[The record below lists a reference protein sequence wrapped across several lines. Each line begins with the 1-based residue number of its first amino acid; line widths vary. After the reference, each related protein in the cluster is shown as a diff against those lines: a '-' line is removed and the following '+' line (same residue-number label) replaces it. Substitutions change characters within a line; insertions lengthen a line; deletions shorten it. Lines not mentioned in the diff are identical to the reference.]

1 MVEVRR
7 AVNECLNIPRLRD
20 FTRQICIQTSDGLLY
35 DLELVNNKIRDVVV
49 IGLRQEIRSRVFSRG
64 FPENAG
70 HGQIYAS
77 TSSHHAASPNRKGRE
92 QFFHFH
98 PQMDGRIQSRNVQ

>member
-7 AVNECLNIPRLRD
+7 AVNECLNIPHSAQ

-49 IGLRQEIRSRVFSRG
+49 IGLRQEIRSRVL
-64 FPENAG
+64 AG
-70 HGQIYAS
+70 AFLRMLDTDKYRVNQ
-77 TSSHHAASPNRKGRE
+77 
-92 QFFHFH
+92 
-98 PQMDGRIQSRNVQ
+98 